1 MKKNNNRPVLKNLGE
16 WFDKHIIM
24 PITKVILKISNSF
37 GGKGKFLENWLSK
50 RNTLLFIS
58 LFLAVTMFIV
68 IDQKIIS
75 YKDNSAEIL
84 RNQPINVIYN
94 SEAYVVE
101 GLPESVDI
109 TLIGS
114 KADLYIAKQAPV
126 GEVTVDL
133 SSLKAGQHK
142 VEFKYNQASS
152 SIEYK
157 VNPGSVTVYIYPK
170 VSDTKTLTTDLLNQ
184 DLLDGKLVVNNV
196 KLDTDKVV
204 IKGAD
209 YQLKKVSTVKA
220 LVDVTNIPKQAVGTY
235 TLKDV
240 ELRAYDTE
248 GNAINVEAVP
258 SKVEATVEITSPSK
272 VVPVKVI
279 PVGSVSF
286 GKAISSI
293 TQSVQE
299 VTVYGKS
306 DVLASLQYIPVNI
319 SVENLKDKATF
330 KVEIE
335 KPSGVRMMS
344 SNALTAT
351 VLLDD
356 VAEKD
361 IEGVNINTKNLRE
374 DLRGAQG
381 VETSTVTVSVKGVAS
396 VIDKITAKDIFAY
409 VDCSGLGEGKHTGLT
424 VNVEGTDVRVEYIAK
439 TKTIDIVIYK

>member
-1 MKKNNNRPVLKNLGE
+1 MKKNNNKPLVKNIGE

-24 PITKVILKISNSF
+24 PITKVILKISNGF
-37 GGKGKFLENWLSK
+37 GGKGKILENWLSK

-84 RNQPINVIYN
+84 RSQPINVIYN

-101 GLPESVDI
+101 GLPETVDI

-133 SSLKAGQHK
+133 SNYKAGQHK
-142 VEFKYNQASS
+142 VEIKYNQASS

-157 VNPGSVTVYIYPK
+157 VNPSTVTTYIYPK
-170 VSDTKTLTTDLLNQ
+170 VSDTKTVTVDILNQ
-184 DLLDGKLVVNNV
+184 DLLDNKLIVNDV

-220 LVDVTNIPKQAVGTY
+220 LVDVTAIPKQAVGKY

-248 GNAINVEAVP
+248 GNAIAVEVVP

-279 PVGSVSF
+279 PKGSVVF

-293 TQSVQE
+293 TQSVSE
-299 VTVYGKS
+299 VTVYGSS
-306 DVLASLQYIPVNI
+306 DVLASLQFIPVTI
-319 SVENLKDKATF
+319 SVENIKDRTEF

-335 KPSGVRMMS
+335 KPTGVRTMS
-344 SNALTAT
+344 SNTLTAVVT
-351 VLLDD
+351 LDD

-374 DLRGAQG
+374 DLSGAQG
-381 VETSTVTVSVKGVAS
+381 VETSKVTVSVKGVAS
-396 VIDKITAKDIFAY
+396 VIEKITAKDIFAY
-409 VDCSGLGEGKHTGLT
+409 VDCQGLGEGTHTGLT

-439 TKTIDIVIYK
+439 QKTIDIVIYK